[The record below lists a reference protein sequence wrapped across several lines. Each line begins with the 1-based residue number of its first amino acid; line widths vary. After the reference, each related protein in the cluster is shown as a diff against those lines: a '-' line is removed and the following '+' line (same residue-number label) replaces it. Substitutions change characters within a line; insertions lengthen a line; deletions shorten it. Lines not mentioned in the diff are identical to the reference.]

1 MGTRCTLPPVGWL
14 VAAQCRAL
22 LANLPCAAPPQALGN
37 NRAVQQLVL
46 ALQTEQASLPE
57 RKLAPLR
64 EAVSQGL
71 QVGPCC

>member
-1 MGTRCTLPPVGWL
+1 
-14 VAAQCRAL
+14 
-22 LANLPCAAPPQALGN
+22 
-37 NRAVQQLVL
+37 VQQLVL

-71 QVGPCC
+71 QVRTTCCRRRCCNCRRCCCC